1 MQILHYFISIN
12 TTLFFSILKCKNQTT
27 ASNTSCLCCYLHC
40 GGFVFL
46 IPICYFNLL
55 GSIFFETIIA
65 NIMEI
70 SKYTWA
76 ETPTQITEQKK
87 TLKSKPVWGML
98 LTKSNQNSSR
108 ILHAVHKQAS
118 PFSPI
123 KFYIFFPVGNFVFNI
138 PYISLMLWLKAKTAA
153 V

>member
-1 MQILHYFISIN
+1 MTLSALTLPYFKPRPLTLPVYVVTSIVEV
-12 TTLFFSILKCKNQTT
+12 LF
-27 ASNTSCLCCYLHC
+27 
-40 GGFVFL
+40 FL
-46 IPICYFNLL
+46 IPTCYFNFW
-55 GSIFFETIIA
+55 GSIFLETIIA

-108 ILHAVHKQAS
+108 ILDAVHKQAS
-118 PFSPI
+118 PFWPI